1 MVELINKDYADF
13 VNLSTN
19 LVGMDKALNKLSVPL
34 GQLRE
39 VLSLRSSLSE
49 GIRAVDERMCKQED
63 IRKKK
68 HIAHITAMLQ
78 QSLGGLLLE
87 GLQTSNVDIIRHCL
101 RTYATIDK
109 TRDAE
114 ASVGQVLVKPYMD
127 EVIVE
132 QIVESHPD
140 GLKIMYANKFLEF
153 VPHHCRLLREV
164 TGGAIS
170 RKKRLGHRQYRL
182 KDNRL
187 KTEWRTQL
195 SASQGETFEESNPT
209 ATLILDFQRPE
220 P

>member
-1 MVELINKDYADF
+1 MERSKMNLPKGADTLCFDKDEFMKEDFDVDHFVSDCRKCVQLEELRGDLELYYKLLKIAMVQLINKDYADF
-13 VNLSTN
+13 FNLSTN
-19 LVGMDKALNKLSVPL
+19 LVGMDKALNELSVPL
-34 GQLRE
+34 GQLQE
-39 VLSLRSSLSE
+39 VLSLRSSVSE
-49 GIRAVDERMCKQED
+49 GIRAVDEQMCKQED

-68 HIAHITAMLQ
+68 
-78 QSLGGLLLE
+78 
-87 GLQTSNVDIIRHCL
+87 
-101 RTYATIDK
+101 
-109 TRDAE
+109 
-114 ASVGQVLVKPYMD
+114 
-127 EVIVE
+127 VIVE

-140 GLKIMYANKFLEF
+140 GLKIMYANKLLEF

-209 ATLILDFQRPE
+209 ATLILDF
-220 P
+220 